1 MSQNLLNTFVHLRSM
16 FLKMITKGFPDVKL
30 KCQETIATESGENGD
45 QKVQTMAFRMKTE
58 TCFTLDYK
66 QECISKLRSEGKTHV
81 EKKGLK
87 NTISLNKEQKQKKG
101 DKKRHWTETETIYQ

>member
-1 MSQNLLNTFVHLRSM
+1 
-16 FLKMITKGFPDVKL
+16 
-30 KCQETIATESGENGD
+30 
-45 QKVQTMAFRMKTE
+45 MAFRMKTE

-87 NTISLNKEQKQKKG
+87 NTISLNKEQK
-101 DKKRHWTETETIYQ
+101 